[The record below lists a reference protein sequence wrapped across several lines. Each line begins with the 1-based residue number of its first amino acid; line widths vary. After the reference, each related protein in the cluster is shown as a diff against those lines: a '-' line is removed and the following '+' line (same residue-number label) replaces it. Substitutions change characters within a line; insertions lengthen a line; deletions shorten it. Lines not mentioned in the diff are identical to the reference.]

1 MSVLIHFSM
10 NVKTH
15 RPSLHLCY
23 SVKTGRHQHWPIWS
37 SKHWLFI

>member
-10 NVKTH
+10 NVKTY

-23 SVKTGRHQHWPIWS
+23 SVKQGGISIGQFGQATLVI
-37 SKHWLFI
+37 I